1 MRQCQLPLCP
11 SSTHHCWRGE
21 KRSSQICSSRD
32 TFMVKRIPVVMA
44 APPDTDSLESRIN
57 KATNPLNRD
66 TDWDSIQA
74 FCDQL
79 NNDLEGPQLA
89 TRLLAHKIQSPQEW
103 EAMQALVVLET
114 CMKSCGER
122 FHSEVGKFRFLNE
135 LIKVVSPKYLGT
147 RAPEPVKKKVL
158 ELIYSW
164 TLGLPDEA
172 KIADAYQM
180 LKKQGIVKQDPVLP
194 ADKLLLPPPR
204 PKNAIFE
211 DEEKSKT
218 LTRLLNSTHPEDL
231 KAANKL
237 IQEMVQEDQK
247 RAEKLSKRVNA
258 IQDVNESVSL
268 LTQLLEVYDRTTNP
282 QSNAQ
287 LIQDLYQRCE
297 KMRPTLF
304 RLASDTEDNDEAL
317 AEILQA
323 NDSLTQ
329 VINLYRQ
336 QVKGE
341 VVNGNNSANTRRITG
356 SSVALLDL
364 SGLDTLPPYP
374 EFPTPTDSL
383 NAPSQEMGISLLD
396 DELMSLGLSEGTH
409 TSDPASQPEDC
420 TAWDSFQSSD
430 SVDIT
435 DIPAAPS
442 VLLSPDPLPYT
453 QPLSTGATSGSSALD
468 ELDLLGKTLLQQ
480 SLPPEGLQVKWD
492 KQPFKPTL
500 RDLQNKS
507 GSNPSPTSA
516 FSPEHPVALLGD
528 RLLDTSPVHTVIPP
542 IEMTLT
548 DVFVPLESIKPSSLL
563 PVTVFDSHSLRVLFH
578 FARDSPPSLADV
590 LVVII
595 SMLSSAPVP
604 VSNILFQAS
613 VPDTMRVKLQPP
625 SGTELPA
632 FNPILPPAAIT
643 QILLLANPHKEKV
656 QLQYKLTFTLGEE
669 DHDERGVVAQ
679 FPPSDTWGHL

>member
-282 QSNAQ
+282 QSN
-287 LIQDLYQRCE
+287 DLYQRCE

-356 SSVALLDL
+356 ESKTIFEEAKPYMKDHEALTMPTCYNNMT
-364 SGLDTLPPYP
+364 DTQQHCSTFY
-374 EFPTPTDSL
+374 
-383 NAPSQEMGISLLD
+383 
-396 DELMSLGLSEGTH
+396 
-409 TSDPASQPEDC
+409 
-420 TAWDSFQSSD
+420 
-430 SVDIT
+430 V
-435 DIPAAPS
+435 
-442 VLLSPDPLPYT
+442 V
-453 QPLSTGATSGSSALD
+453 PLSIFR
-468 ELDLLGKTLLQQ
+468 
-480 SLPPEGLQVKWD
+480 D